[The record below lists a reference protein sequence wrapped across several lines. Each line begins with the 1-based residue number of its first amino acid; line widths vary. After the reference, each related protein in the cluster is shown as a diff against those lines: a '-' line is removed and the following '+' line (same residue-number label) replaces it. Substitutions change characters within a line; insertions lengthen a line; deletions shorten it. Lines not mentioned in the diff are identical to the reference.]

1 MLGPLLLRDNIDPI
15 CFLSFVLRNLNTQ
28 TTDKIKIFKISCFCA
43 FQNLAEVM
51 VFLKSILKTASV
63 SITNNGG
70 LKKLPDPN
78 ILMQLPGMF
87 FNTIHN

>member
-1 MLGPLLLRDNIDPI
+1 
-15 CFLSFVLRNLNTQ
+15 
-28 TTDKIKIFKISCFCA
+28 
-43 FQNLAEVM
+43 M

-87 FNTIHN
+87 LTQFTINISTTHLI